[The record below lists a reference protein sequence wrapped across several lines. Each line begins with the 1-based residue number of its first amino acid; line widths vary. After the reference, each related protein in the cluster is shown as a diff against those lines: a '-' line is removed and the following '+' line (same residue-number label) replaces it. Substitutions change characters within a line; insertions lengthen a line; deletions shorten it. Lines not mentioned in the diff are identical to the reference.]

1 MRVMRYIVPA
11 LLFLGCSVAGFSQ
24 VGEISVSGGGL
35 RFSGGSPGTEGA
47 ATNSGNVSVKGSVR
61 LDVRLTLNTYRFFG
75 HEFGYGY
82 SRSTYELPSSG
93 DVSVPIQQGYYDFLV
108 YATPEGTKVRPFAC
122 GGAQFASFF
131 PPGTSAYYGNQTTK
145 FGINYGGG
153 IKVKVSPLLG
163 IRFDVR
169 QYNTGH
175 PFEFSNRSGRLL
187 QTAFTA
193 GVSINF

>member
-1 MRVMRYIVPA
+1 VRTLVLAVTVLAASAAAY
-11 LLFLGCSVAGFSQ
+11 GQ
-24 VGEISVSGGGL
+24 VGEISVSGGGAK
-35 RFSGGSPGTEGA
+35 FGGGSPGVADPTTNTE
-47 ATNSGNVSVKGSVR
+47 VKVNGGFR
-61 LDVRLTLNTYRFFG
+61 FDIRLTLNSYRFFG

-82 SRSTYELPSSG
+82 SRSTYKVPD
-93 DVSVPIQQGYYDFLV
+93 DVSVPMHQGYYDFLV
-108 YATPEGTKVRPFAC
+108 YATPEGAKIRPFAA

-131 PPGTSAYYGNQTTK
+131 PPGTSAYYGNQITK

-153 IKVKVSPLLG
+153 IKVRVSPLLG

-175 PFEFSNRSGRLL
+175 PFEFPGRSGRLL
-187 QTAFTA
+187 QTAITG